1 MVEVGFMFFSVFG
14 CGDEGFKSG
23 IWRWRERC
31 GGGGDGRDRFSV
43 FLVAVRS
50 AEGGLRILGG
60 EA

>member
-1 MVEVGFMFFSVFG
+1 MFFSVFG